1 MSWSGVKGLFRCGF
15 GSSATGS
22 AVALGWLETM
32 VRLPSD
38 GIAPKVVRGA
48 AGGVEAL
55 AGLGALGVLGALAG
69 LGVLETLAA
78 LDELEMLD
86 ELDVLGAGVR

>member
-22 AVALGWLETM
+22 VVALGWLETI

-38 GIAPKVVRGA
+38 GIALRVVRGA
-48 AGGVEAL
+48 VGGVETL
-55 AGLGALGVLGALAG
+55 AGLGALGVLAG

-78 LDELEMLD
+78 LDELEMVD

>member
-15 GSSATGS
+15 GSSAAGS

-55 AGLGALGVLGALAG
+55 AGLGALGVLG
-69 LGVLETLAA
+69 VLETLAA

-86 ELDVLGAGVR
+86 VLDVLGAGVR